1 MDTRRFTDWTAFQV
15 KRAAP
20 TALFPLGQ
28 LVATPGALDAIWRN
42 GASAWTYLSRHV
54 TGDWGELSEAD
65 KAENE
70 LSVREGFRIL
80 SAYSLTDGT
89 RIWIITEADRCAT
102 TILQPEEY

>member
-1 MDTRRFTDWTAFQV
+1 MMA
-15 KRAAP
+15 

-42 GASAWTYLSRHV
+42 RAGAWTYLSRHV
-54 TGDWGELSEAD
+54 TGDWGDLNDAD

-80 SAYSLTDGT
+80 SAYSLPDGT
-89 RIWIITEADRCAT
+89 RIWIITEADRSAT
-102 TILQPEEY
+102 TILLPDEY